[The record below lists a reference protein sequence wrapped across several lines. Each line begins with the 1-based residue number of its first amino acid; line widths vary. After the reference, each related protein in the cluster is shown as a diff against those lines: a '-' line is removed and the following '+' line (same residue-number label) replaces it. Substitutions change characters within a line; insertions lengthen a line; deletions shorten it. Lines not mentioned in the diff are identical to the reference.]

1 MSQLYLWQAQE
12 LELTRKKGP
21 GLIGMGLAKAEA
33 GALFC
38 RIRLYSAFCQPHS
51 GLFSILEIRPYSYF
65 CQPHFHARHG
75 RALFLVSSEIERTRN
90 KAQSLPERGWQKA
103 E

>member
-33 GALFC
+33 GALPIL
-38 RIRLYSAFCQPHS
+38 RRMGLYSAFCQPQIS
-51 GLFSILEIRPYSYF
+51 TAEKK
-65 CQPHFHARHG
+65 
-75 RALFLVSSEIERTRN
+75 ALFH
-90 KAQSLPERGWQKA
+90 KAI
-103 E
+103 